1 MLELIEKLIRE
12 KLGDL
17 DFQLLS
23 GEARAHFSTNAAF
36 TLALSLSKGGEKI
49 PPLQTAEEL
58 KSFLEE
64 KAPPGF
70 FAKIEVVQPGFINFW
85 LTPETIQA
93 EFLKMIRAG
102 ESWGKTELKKTVVI
116 DYSAPNIAKPM
127 SVAHLRST
135 IIGQSLYHIFQF
147 AGAKVIGDN
156 HLGDWG
162 KQFGILIVAY
172 KETLKQNPEFKEPTI
187 EDLMQLY
194 VSYSGRAK
202 ENPVLNEAARAET
215 VKLQQGDKNNL
226 KLWQKFYKLSL
237 KEFESVYKVLGVK
250 FDYYLG
256 ESFYNPMLADLVES
270 ALKKGVARKSEG
282 AVVIPLDEA
291 GLPPYVIQ
299 KSDGAHLY
307 STTDLATLKYRIE
320 KFKADLILYVV
331 GNDQALHFNQLFGA
345 ARKMGLVED
354 EELVHVKFGLILSSD
369 LKKLSTRAGRHISL
383 LQVIDEAIKKAREV
397 VGVKQPDLSEAE
409 KEKIAKIVG
418 LGALKYNDLSQNR
431 MSDITFDWDR
441 MLSLEGNSAP
451 YLQYTYA
458 RFRSI
463 LRKAPKSLIPKRGLD
478 PVALNKEVDLG
489 LVLKLAYFPEIIK
502 SVTVN
507 YYPHY
512 LANYLYELAR
522 LMNSFY
528 EKEPVLKSEPALRE
542 ARLALVKK
550 TAETLKVGLD
560 LLGIKTIEKI

>member
-1 MLELIEKLIRE
+1 MIEKLIRE

-17 DFQLLS
+17 DFQLLA
-23 GEARAHFSTNAAF
+23 GENRAHFSTNAAF
-36 TLALSLSKGGEKI
+36 VFGEQQKI
-49 PPLQTAEEL
+49 SPLEAAEEL
-58 KSFLEE
+58 KSFLEA
-64 KAPPGF
+64 KSPQGF
-70 FAKIEVVQPGFINFW
+70 FSKIEIASPGFINFW

-93 EFLKMIRAG
+93 EFLKMVKAG
-102 ESWGKTELKKTVVI
+102 ESWGKAELKKTVVI

-135 IIGQSLYHIFQF
+135 IIGQSLYNIFQF

-162 KQFGILIVAY
+162 KQFGILIAAY
-172 KETLKQNPEFKEPTI
+172 KEALPNKPEFEKPTI
-187 EDLMQLY
+187 EDLMKLY
-194 VSYSGRAK
+194 VDYSARAK
-202 ENPVLNEAARAET
+202 VDEILNEKAKAET
-215 VKLQQGDKNNL
+215 VKLQQGDKENL

-237 KEFESVYKVLGVK
+237 KEFEAVYKVLGVK

-256 ESFYNPMLADLVES
+256 ESFYNPMLSDLVRE
-270 ALKKGVARKSEG
+270 ATLKGVAKKSEG
-282 AVVIPLDEA
+282 AVIIPLDKDD
-291 GLPPYVIQ
+291 LPPYVVQ
-299 KSDGAHLY
+299 KSDEAYLY

-331 GNDQALHFNQLFGA
+331 GNDQALHFNQLFA
-345 ARKMGLVED
+345 AGRKMGLVKNTG
-354 EELVHVKFGLILSSD
+354 LVHVKFGLILSSD
-369 LKKLSTRAGRHISL
+369 LKKLSTRAGRYISL
-383 LQVIDEAIKKAREV
+383 LEVIDEAIKKAKKV
-397 VGVKQPDLSEAE
+397 VEAKQPDLVESE

-418 LGALKYNDLSQNR
+418 LGALVYNDLSQNR

-441 MLSLEGNSAP
+441 MLALEGNSAP

-458 RFRSI
+458 RLRSI
-463 LRKAPKSLIPKRGLD
+463 LRKTPKSILPKKGFD
-478 PVALNKEVDLG
+478 PAALNKEADLA
-489 LVLKLAYFPEIIK
+489 LILKMAYFPEIIK
-502 SVTVN
+502 SATMN

-528 EKEPVLKSEPALRE
+528 EKEPVLKSEPVLRE

-550 TAETLKVGLD
+550 TAETLKIGLG